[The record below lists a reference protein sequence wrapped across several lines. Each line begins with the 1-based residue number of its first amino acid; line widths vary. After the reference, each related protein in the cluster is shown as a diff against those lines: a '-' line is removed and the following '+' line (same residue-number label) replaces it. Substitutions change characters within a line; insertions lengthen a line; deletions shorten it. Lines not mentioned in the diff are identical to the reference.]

1 MKIIFNRTAVSS
13 AVSPLMCAVSGK
25 STLSTIEGILIE
37 AKFPDICTMTTYDL
51 EKGVRITIEAK
62 VLEEGKFIINA
73 QKFSQTLRV
82 MDGEE
87 VTLTVDSKMVATIV
101 SGRSS
106 HKMNALAGEDFPD
119 IPPLTS
125 DRSFIV
131 GQSVLKEMLGQ
142 VDFAMG
148 VNDQRAVLNGAF
160 FKISDDNIMMVSCDS
175 FKLAKCRRKTDL
187 VNKNTN
193 GKDHL
198 EYSFIVPVKTINE
211 LTRLLCDDEEALTQI
226 FVTRK
231 HIVLLI
237 GELTFFSR
245 LIEGEYIDFDRII
258 MKNHKIKVIV
268 DKKELLSA
276 LDRAALV
283 TEEKIAGSVRSH
295 VKLEI
300 AENAMKISA
309 VSTAGSTY
317 DELNVEHDGDNIT
330 IAFNNRY
337 LIDSIKACE
346 SESIVLTMST
356 ALTSMNIEPTEND
369 YEQKGSDEIF
379 MLLPVRTKD

>member
-1 MKIIFNRTAVSS
+1 
-13 AVSPLMCAVSGK
+13 
-25 STLSTIEGILIE
+25 
-37 AKFPDICTMTTYDL
+37 
-51 EKGVRITIEAK
+51 
-62 VLEEGKFIINA
+62 
-73 QKFSQTLRV
+73 
-82 MDGEE
+82 
-87 VTLTVDSKMVATIV
+87 
-101 SGRSS
+101 
-106 HKMNALAGEDFPD
+106 
-119 IPPLTS
+119 
-125 DRSFIV
+125 
-131 GQSVLKEMLGQ
+131 
-142 VDFAMG
+142 
-148 VNDQRAVLNGAF
+148 
-160 FKISDDNIMMVSCDS
+160 
-175 FKLAKCRRKTDL
+175 
-187 VNKNTN
+187 
-193 GKDHL
+193 
-198 EYSFIVPVKTINE
+198 
-211 LTRLLCDDEEALTQI
+211 
-226 FVTRK
+226 
-231 HIVLLI
+231 
-237 GELTFFSR
+237 
-245 LIEGEYIDFDRII
+245 

-268 DKKELLSA
+268 DKKQLLSA

>member
-1 MKIIFNRTAVSS
+1 
-13 AVSPLMCAVSGK
+13 
-25 STLSTIEGILIE
+25 
-37 AKFPDICTMTTYDL
+37 
-51 EKGVRITIEAK
+51 
-62 VLEEGKFIINA
+62 
-73 QKFSQTLRV
+73 
-82 MDGEE
+82 
-87 VTLTVDSKMVATIV
+87 
-101 SGRSS
+101 
-106 HKMNALAGEDFPD
+106 
-119 IPPLTS
+119 
-125 DRSFIV
+125 
-131 GQSVLKEMLGQ
+131 
-142 VDFAMG
+142 
-148 VNDQRAVLNGAF
+148 
-160 FKISDDNIMMVSCDS
+160 
-175 FKLAKCRRKTDL
+175 
-187 VNKNTN
+187 
-193 GKDHL
+193 
-198 EYSFIVPVKTINE
+198 
-211 LTRLLCDDEEALTQI
+211 
-226 FVTRK
+226 
-231 HIVLLI
+231 
-237 GELTFFSR
+237 
-245 LIEGEYIDFDRII
+245 
-258 MKNHKIKVIV
+258 
-268 DKKELLSA
+268 LLSA